1 MVFGNTIY
9 NDVFYIKVSL
19 RKDRLKGGK
28 KCVAAV
34 VSDGNERDCHSS
46 ICGNNCPKFLF
57 NHLVYNALS
66 DLFAIKEKSR
76 SGKTSFKCSFTLNIA
91 IFHLGI

>member
-57 NHLVYNALS
+57 NLMQHLVYNALS
-66 DLFAIKEKSR
+66 DLFAIKEKANR
-76 SGKTSFKCSFTLNIA
+76 AKHLLNA
-91 IFHLGI
+91 LLH